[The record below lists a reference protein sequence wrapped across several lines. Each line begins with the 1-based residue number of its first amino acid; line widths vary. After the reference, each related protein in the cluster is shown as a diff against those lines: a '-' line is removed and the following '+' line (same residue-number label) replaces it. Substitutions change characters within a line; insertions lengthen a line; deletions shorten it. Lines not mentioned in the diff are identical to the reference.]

1 MSSRVIARW
10 VQLWDVRE
18 GAEALAAV
26 RMCVAL
32 VLLWDMA
39 TAAQLGL
46 VEALWAP
53 LDEGGI
59 GPATRGRP
67 ISVVYQWL
75 GASVAVTWA
84 LFATVSVAA
93 VCLLFG
99 LLTRTSALVLVL
111 AYAQLAQLSPEADR
125 GIDTLL
131 RNVLLLIACSG
142 AGATLSLDA
151 RLFHGRFTRDAQ
163 VLAWPRYLIVLQLV
177 VLYFW
182 AGMLKQAPPWTAID
196 GYSALHIV
204 MSQPHYTGLALA
216 TEHQRALYPLLQ
228 LGTIAT
234 TLFERLAPLVPM
246 LLWLRA
252 SAERGGRLRAIAN
265 RARLLEIWVGT
276 GVFFHVGLAVVLQ
289 LGIFPWGCLALYPA
303 LASPRTLRAWAK
315 ALAGAGARRHDLDH
329 LRRQTRS

>member
-1 MSSRVIARW
+1 MISRAITRW
-10 VQLWDVRE
+10 VQLWDGRE

-26 RMCVAL
+26 RVCVAL
-32 VLLWDMA
+32 VVLWDLA

-53 LDEGGI
+53 LEAGGI
-59 GPATRGRP
+59 GPATSSRP
-67 ISVVYQWL
+67 ISIVYQWF
-75 GASVAVTWA
+75 GATAAVTWA
-84 LFATVSVAA
+84 LFATAVIAA
-93 VCLLFG
+93 MLLLLG
-99 LLTRTSALVLVL
+99 LLTRASALVLVL

-151 RLFHGRFTRDAQ
+151 RLFHGRFVRDVQ
-163 VLAWPRYLIVLQLV
+163 VPAWPRYLIVLQLV

-182 AGMLKQAPPWTAID
+182 AGMLKQAPPWTSID
-196 GYSALHIV
+196 GYSALYIV
-204 MSQPHYTGLALA
+204 MSQPHYTGLSLA
-216 TEHQRALYPLLQ
+216 AEQQRALYPLLQ
-228 LGTIAT
+228 LGAIAT
-234 TLFERLAPLVPM
+234 TLFERLAPLVPV

-252 SAERGGRLRAIAN
+252 TAERGGQVRAIAN
-265 RARLLEIWVGT
+265 RARLLELWAGT

-303 LASPRTLRAWAK
+303 LASPRTLRAWAEGFPGQR
-315 ALAGAGARRHDLDH
+315 A
-329 LRRQTRS
+329 TN